1 MKRVGLPLIALFLL
15 SMPSYG
21 IDRVT
26 LGVVCQL
33 AEKRYLQNLQDQQVA
48 AIERACAERLA
59 RELDTALAFL
69 HFVADDNHVNRLVVR
84 LGKDDSL
91 VRPVDF
97 AVWVEGNTVQGDAEP
112 VIWPFRT
119 VQEWLQIPTAEA
131 FPDEIQLQFTD
142 ALRKNSDALV
152 NLQLSRVAIADSAVP
167 LLDDQS
173 WRMPFTRE
181 ELTTQDDSEFGIK
194 ARLDMPDDSQERYV
208 YDVKLKGDFSNG
220 AKVLHLRD
228 DTFSLVESLERLRRA
243 ENIEVIYVVVKH
255 YVPLQLPAATL
266 PTDLVLDN
274 QGASP

>member
-1 MKRVGLPLIALFLL
+1 MKRVGIPLIALFLL

-33 AEKRYLQNLQDQQVA
+33 VEKRYLQNLRGEQVA
-48 AIERACAERLA
+48 AIERACAERLS
-59 RELDTALAFL
+59 RELDATLAFL
-69 HFVADDNHVNRLVVR
+69 HFVADRNHVNRLVVR
-84 LGKDDSL
+84 LGKDDSV

-97 AVWVEGNTVQGDAEP
+97 AVWVEGNTVQGNVEP

-119 VQEWLQIPTAEA
+119 VDEWLQIPTAEA

-142 ALRKNSDALV
+142 ALRKNADSLV

-167 LLDDQS
+167 LPDDQS

-228 DTFSLVESLERLRRA
+228 DTFSLVESLQRLRRA

-274 QGASP
+274 QEASP

>member
-1 MKRVGLPLIALFLL
+1 
-15 SMPSYG
+15 
-21 IDRVT
+21 
-26 LGVVCQL
+26 
-33 AEKRYLQNLQDQQVA
+33 
-48 AIERACAERLA
+48 
-59 RELDTALAFL
+59 
-69 HFVADDNHVNRLVVR
+69 
-84 LGKDDSL
+84 
-91 VRPVDF
+91 
-97 AVWVEGNTVQGDAEP
+97 VEGNTVQGNAEP

-119 VQEWLQIPTAEA
+119 VGEWLQIPTAQA

-142 ALRKNSDALV
+142 ALRKNADTLV

-167 LLDDQS
+167 NPDDQS

-194 ARLDMPDDSQERYV
+194 ARLDMPDNSQERYV

-228 DTFSLVESLERLRRA
+228 DTFALVESLERLRRA

-274 QGASP
+274 QEASP

>member
-1 MKRVGLPLIALFLL
+1 MKRVGIPLIALFLL
-15 SMPSYG
+15 SMPAYG

-33 AEKRYLQNLQDQQVA
+33 VEKRYLQNLRDEEVA
-48 AIERACAERLA
+48 AIEKACAERLS
-59 RELDTALAFL
+59 RELDATLAFL
-69 HFVADDNHVNRLVVR
+69 HFVADSNQVNRLVVR
-84 LGKDDSL
+84 LGKDDSV

-119 VQEWLQIPTAEA
+119 VDEWLQIPTAEA

-142 ALRKNSDALV
+142 ALRKNADSLV

-167 LLDDQS
+167 LPDDQS

>member
-59 RELDTALAFL
+59 SELDTALAFL

-84 LGKDDSL
+84 LGKDDSV

-97 AVWVEGNTVQGDAEP
+97 AVWVEGNTVRGGSEP

-119 VQEWLQIPTAEA
+119 VEEWLQIPTAEA

-167 LLDDQS
+167 LPDDQS

-194 ARLDMPDDSQERYV
+194 ARLDMPDNSQERYV
-208 YDVKLKGDFSNG
+208 YAVKLKGDFSNG

-228 DTFSLVESLERLRRA
+228 DTFALAESLARLRRA

-255 YVPLQLPAATL
+255 YVPLQLPAATR

-274 QGASP
+274 QGAAP

>member
-1 MKRVGLPLIALFLL
+1 MNRIGIPLIALVLL
-15 SMPSYG
+15 SMPTYG

-33 AEKRYLQNLQDQQVA
+33 AEERYLQNLRDEEVT
-48 AIERACAERLA
+48 AIETACAERLS

-69 HFVADDNHVNRLVVR
+69 HFVADSNHVNRLVVR
-84 LGKDDSL
+84 LGKDDSA

-97 AVWVEGNTVQGDAEP
+97 AVWVEGNTVQGNAEP

-119 VQEWLQIPTAEA
+119 VGEWLQIPTAQA

-142 ALRKNSDALV
+142 ALRKNADTLV

-167 LLDDQS
+167 IPDDQS

-194 ARLDMPDDSQERYV
+194 ARLDMPDNSQERYV

-228 DTFSLVESLERLRRA
+228 DTFALVESLERLRRA

-255 YVPLQLPAATL
+255 YVPLQLPAATR

-274 QGASP
+274 QEASP

>member
-1 MKRVGLPLIALFLL
+1 
-15 SMPSYG
+15 
-21 IDRVT
+21 
-26 LGVVCQL
+26 
-33 AEKRYLQNLQDQQVA
+33 
-48 AIERACAERLA
+48 
-59 RELDTALAFL
+59 
-69 HFVADDNHVNRLVVR
+69 
-84 LGKDDSL
+84 
-91 VRPVDF
+91 
-97 AVWVEGNTVQGDAEP
+97 
-112 VIWPFRT
+112 

-152 NLQLSRVAIADSAVP
+152 NLQLSRVAIANSAVP

-194 ARLDMPDDSQERYV
+194 ARLDMPDNSQERYV

-228 DTFSLVESLERLRRA
+228 DTFSLVESLARLRRA
-243 ENIEVIYVVVKH
+243 KNIEVIYVVVKH

>member
-1 MKRVGLPLIALFLL
+1 
-15 SMPSYG
+15 MPTYG

-33 AEKRYLQNLQDQQVA
+33 AEKRYLQNLRDEEVA
-48 AIERACAERLA
+48 AIETECAERLSG
-59 RELDTALAFL
+59 ELDTALAFL
-69 HFVADDNHVNRLVVR
+69 HFVPNSNHVNRLVVR
-84 LGKDDSL
+84 LGKDDSA

-97 AVWVEGNTVQGDAEP
+97 AVWVEGNTVQGNAEP

-119 VQEWLQIPTAEA
+119 VGEWLQIPTAQA

-142 ALRKNSDALV
+142 ALRKNADTLV

-167 LLDDQS
+167 NPDDQS

-194 ARLDMPDDSQERYV
+194 ARLDMPDNSQERYV

-228 DTFSLVESLERLRRA
+228 DTFALVESLERLRRA

-274 QGASP
+274 QEASP

>member
-1 MKRVGLPLIALFLL
+1 MKRVGIPLIALFLL
-15 SMPSYG
+15 SMPAYG

-33 AEKRYLQNLQDQQVA
+33 VEKRYLQNLRDEEVA
-48 AIERACAERLA
+48 AIEKACAERLS
-59 RELDTALAFL
+59 RELDATLAFL
-69 HFVADDNHVNRLVVR
+69 HFVADSNQVNRLVVR
-84 LGKDDSL
+84 LGKDDSV

-119 VQEWLQIPTAEA
+119 VDEWLQIPTAEA

-142 ALRKNSDALV
+142 ALRKNADSLV

-167 LLDDQS
+167 LPDDQS

-194 ARLDMPDDSQERYV
+194 ARLDMPDNSQERYV

-228 DTFSLVESLERLRRA
+228 DTFSLVESLQRLRRA

>member
-1 MKRVGLPLIALFLL
+1 MKRVGIPLIALFLL
-15 SMPSYG
+15 SMPAYG

-33 AEKRYLQNLQDQQVA
+33 VEKRYLQNLRDEEVA
-48 AIERACAERLA
+48 AIEKACAERLS
-59 RELDTALAFL
+59 RELDATLAFL
-69 HFVADDNHVNRLVVR
+69 HFVADSNQVNRLVVR
-84 LGKDDSL
+84 LGKDDSV

-119 VQEWLQIPTAEA
+119 VDEWLQIPTAEA

-142 ALRKNSDALV
+142 ALRKNADSLV

-167 LLDDQS
+167 LPDDQS

-194 ARLDMPDDSQERYV
+194 ARLDMPDASQERYV